1 MKATRSKAGAILA
14 GLVLAGTVLAACSS
28 GSGSATSSTTTT
40 TTTPSVSSGVKAAVT
55 AFLSGQGVQSFK
67 YVVTKADVSTT
78 DPTWAYFYVAPAEE
92 HQADFQSFYG
102 FARKSAGTWHVVS
115 SGSSEV
121 GCPPGA
127 TGNAVVPTPVLSEFG
142 LTCPPTTTTAPT
154 TTTTAPPATTTT
166 APHATTTTAATQQ
179 SALTAAVT
187 AFQTAEGVPQSKYLV
202 TKLQVSTVQP
212 TWAIFS
218 VGPSTTSKA
227 TFQGGYGFLHL
238 SGGKWSVVSFG
249 SSQVGCPPGAA
260 GNTVVPTAV
269 LDGFGLSGSCATTS
283 S

>member
-1 MKATRSKAGAILA
+1 MRTTRLKAGAVLV
-14 GLVLAGTVLAACSS
+14 GVVLAGTVLAACSS
-28 GSGSATSSTTTT
+28 GSGGASGSTTTT
-40 TTTPSVSSGVKAAVT
+40 ASSATSGIKAAVT

-67 YVVTKADVSTT
+67 YDITKADVSTT
-78 DPTWAYFYVAPAEE
+78 DSTWAYFFVAPVHAD
-92 HQADFQSFYG
+92 QADFQSFYG
-102 FARKSAGTWHVVS
+102 FARKTGGSWKVVA
-115 SGSSEV
+115 SGSSGV
-121 GCPPGA
+121 GCSPGA
-127 TGNAVVPTPVLSEFG
+127 AGNAVVPSAVLSEFG
-142 LTCPPTTTTAPT
+142 QTCPPSTTTTTTAA

-166 APHATTTTAATQQ
+166 ATSQQ

-187 AFQTAEGVPQSKYLV
+187 AFQTSEGVPQSKYLV

-238 SGGKWSVVSFG
+238 SGGTWSVASFG
-249 SSQVGCPPGAA
+249 SAQVGCPPGAA

-269 LDGFGLSGSCATTS
+269 LNGFGLAGSCPSTTTTS

>member
-1 MKATRSKAGAILA
+1 RLKAGAVLV

-28 GSGSATSSTTTT
+28 GSGGASGSTTTT
-40 TTTPSVSSGVKAAVT
+40 ASSATSGIKAAVT

-67 YVVTKADVSTT
+67 YDITKADVSTT
-78 DPTWAYFYVAPAEE
+78 DSTWAYFFVAPVHAD
-92 HQADFQSFYG
+92 QADFQSFYG
-102 FARKSAGTWHVVS
+102 FAQKTGGSWKVVS

-127 TGNAVVPTPVLSEFG
+127 AGNGVVPSAVLSEFG
-142 LTCPPTTTTAPT
+142 LTCPPSTTTTTTAA
-154 TTTTAPPATTTT
+154 TTTTAPPA
-166 APHATTTTAATQQ
+166 ATTTTSQQ

-187 AFQTAEGVPQSKYLV
+187 AFQTSEGVPQSKYLV
-202 TKLQVSTVQP
+202 TKVQVSTVQS

-227 TFQGGYGFLHL
+227 TFQGGYGFLHR
-238 SGGKWSVVSFG
+238 SGGTWSVASFG
-249 SSQVGCPPGAA
+249 SAEVGCPPGAA

-269 LDGFGLSGSCATTS
+269 LAGFGQSCPTTATTTTS
-283 S
+283 